1 MRNAIRNSIAAAL
14 AASIAIAGVAPANAQ
29 NTLEGSDNAS
39 AVAVEKA
46 NPNAEHRGNGE
57 QVDLKADQD
66 GDGIPDAWEANG
78 VILMDGTEL
87 PLPAYGV
94 DVDRPDLFLQL
105 NWMASEYKSLGC
117 DEAPRKECDSASQ
130 REYAPSAESLDEMVD
145 LFDAHGVNL
154 HIDAGDVYTNIPNYE
169 THGGETVDY
178 AKYYFEND
186 VPAYKMLD
194 NLDEYL
200 GERQNIFRI
209 GVIGDQ
215 IEVGNYASGISLVG
229 DNSFFIANHRLMN
242 TDAKLRNTILHEF
255 GHTLGLRHYGAKE
268 VLGGVSNSQ
277 AMDAAYQS
285 VMNYQY
291 QFSHFNYSEHPY
303 VLDGPEGPINV
314 PADWDM
320 LKIGNHR
327 IGYEALQI
335 ADFGNM
341 RGQVPERFR
350 QMKQVELV
358 EAVKPDA
365 EQEAAVAEAENKPEV
380 EDNAKEAEAQVVKE
394 AAKDVIK
401 DAAQD
406 AAEDKVVDKAP
417 EKADKADK
425 AQPVQQVQQQ
435 APAKQVKQA
444 AAADVN
450 IMAIIA
456 PIVALAAIIGIGFAV
471 SSM

>member
-29 NTLEGSDNAS
+29 DTLQGSENAT
-39 AVAVEKA
+39 AVAVDNA
-46 NPNAEHRGNGE
+46 NVNAGHRGNGE

-78 VILMDGTEL
+78 VILKDGSEL

-105 NWMASEYKSLGC
+105 NWMPSEYNSLGC
-117 DEAPRKECDSASQ
+117 DEAPREECDDASQ
-130 REYAPSAESLDEMVD
+130 REYAPSAASLDEMVD
-145 LFDAHGVNL
+145 LFDAHGINL
-154 HIDAGDVYTNIPNYE
+154 YIDAGDVYTNIPNYE

-186 VPAYKMLD
+186 VPAYKMLE

-200 GERQNIFRI
+200 GERQNIFRLGI
-209 GVIGDQ
+209 IGDQ
-215 IEVGNYASGISLVG
+215 IEADNYASGISLVG

-242 TDAKLRNTILHEF
+242 TDEKLRNTILHEF

-268 VLGGVSNSQ
+268 VLGGVTNSQ
-277 AMDAAYQS
+277 EMDAAYQS

-291 QFSHFNYSEHPY
+291 QFNHFNFSEHQY
-303 VLDGPEGPINV
+303 VLDGPQGPIHV
-314 PADWDM
+314 PADWDL

-327 IGYEALQI
+327 IGYEALKI

-341 RGQVPERFR
+341 RDQVPERFR

-358 EAVKPDA
+358 EAVQPDA

-394 AAKDVIK
+394 AAKEV
-401 DAAQD
+401 AQ
-406 AAEDKVVDKAP
+406 
-417 EKADKADK
+417 
-425 AQPVQQVQQQ
+425 AQAQ
-435 APAKQVKQA
+435 PAKQAV
-444 AAADVN
+444 AADVN
-450 IMAIIA
+450 IAAIIA
-456 PIVALAAIIGIGFAV
+456 PIVALAAITGIGFAV
-471 SSM
+471 SAM

>member
-1 MRNAIRNSIAAAL
+1 MRNAIRNNIAAAL
-14 AASIAIAGVAPANAQ
+14 AASIAMAGIAPANAQ
-29 NTLEGSDNAS
+29 DTLQGSGNAA
-39 AVAVEKA
+39 AVAVDNA
-46 NPNAEHRGNGE
+46 NANAEHLGNGE

-78 VILMDGTEL
+78 VILMDGSEL

-105 NWMASEYKSLGC
+105 NWMPSEYKSLGC
-117 DEAPRKECDSASQ
+117 DDAPRKECDSASR

-194 NLDEYL
+194 NLDEFL

-215 IEVGNYASGISLVG
+215 IEAGNYASGISLVG

-242 TDAKLRNTILHEF
+242 TEEKLRNTILHEF

-277 AMDAAYQS
+277 AMDPAYQS

-291 QFSHFNYSEHPY
+291 QFNHFNYSEHPY
-303 VLDGPEGPINV
+303 VLDGPEGPIHV
-314 PADWDM
+314 PADWDR
-320 LKIGNHR
+320 LKIANHR

-358 EAVKPDA
+358 EAVKPNA

-394 AAKDVIK
+394 AAKDVVK

-406 AAEDKVVDKAP
+406 AAK
-417 EKADKADK
+417 EKAGEKVDAKADE
-425 AQPVQQVQQQ
+425 ASQAQQQ

-450 IMAIIA
+450 IAAIIV
-456 PIVALAAIIGIGFAV
+456 PIVALAAIVGIGFAV
-471 SSM
+471 SAM

>member
-178 AKYYFEND
+178 AKYYFEDD

-194 NLDEYL
+194 NLDEFL

-215 IEVGNYASGISLVG
+215 IEAGNYASGISLVG

-242 TDAKLRNTILHEF
+242 TDEKLRNTILHEF

-303 VLDGPEGPINV
+303 VLDGPQGPIHV

-394 AAKDVIK
+394 AAKDVVK

-406 AAEDKVVDKAP
+406 AAEEKVVDKAP

-471 SSM
+471 SAM